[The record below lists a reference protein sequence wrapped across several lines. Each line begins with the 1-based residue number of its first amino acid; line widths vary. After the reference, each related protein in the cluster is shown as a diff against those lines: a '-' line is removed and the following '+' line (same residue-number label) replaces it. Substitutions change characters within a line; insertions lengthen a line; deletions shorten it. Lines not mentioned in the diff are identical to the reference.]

1 MAKLINCEC
10 GYVVRGETDDEL
22 VQRAERHIQETHPDM
37 VDRVTRDELL
47 VHPSGSTRRND

>member
-22 VQRAERHIQETHPDM
+22 IRSRGRIS
-37 VDRVTRDELL
+37 
-47 VHPSGSTRRND
+47 SGWPKRRSEARPWTV